1 MQNANS
7 LKFRDGEFHRHER
20 VVEGVDLPWGIW
32 RDIYPEQFT
41 LPPDPP
47 GWSEAIQ
54 LCDHSQTSAEQGIR
68 TLRRRPIQSE

>member
-7 LKFRDGEFHRHER
+7 PKFKEGEFHCHER
-20 VVEGVDLPWGIW
+20 VVEGVDLPLGIW
-32 RDIYPEQFT
+32 RDIYPEQ

-54 LCDHSQTSAEQGIR
+54 LCGHSQTSAEQGIR
-68 TLRRRPIQSE
+68 ILRRRPIQSE

>member
-1 MQNANS
+1 MQTANS
-7 LKFRDGEFHRHER
+7 PKFTEDEFHCHER
-20 VVEGVDLPWGIW
+20 VVEDVELPWGIW

-54 LCDHSQTSAEQGIR
+54 LCGHSRTSAEQETR